1 MVLAMQSNFW
11 RKLSTRLFSPLVAIL
26 VLVLIIIVTYIPN
39 VIRTH
44 AIESAVTSAESTVK
58 QYKAIRGYYT
68 KNIIKKVLAGQE
80 IRPHY
85 NHKDQQNKIPLPATF
100 IHDISKV
107 FSDNNIIS
115 LKLYSPYPFP
125 NRKSR
130 KLDNF
135 GQEAWNTLTSN
146 PKQTFSR
153 METINNR
160 ETVRVALADT
170 MVAEACVKC
179 HNSHPD
185 TPKTG
190 WSLNDVR
197 GILEVQVPIDEQL
210 RNAAALNTTIGGI
223 VIIALIATVSLLFFM
238 FRKIVSSRLRE
249 VHHALVEIAEGEG
262 DLSKRL
268 NDEPKDEIGVI
279 AEAFNT
285 FMEQLSRTLT
295 RINDQIQQL
304 TGATANMENIT
315 KETQSGAAQQ
325 HMLTEQIATSMSEMT
340 SSTDEVTT
348 IASNTADRSQT
359 TLEETRSGTKTVQE
373 NLASVEQLSQMMAKA
388 SEVVQT
394 LESDSQ
400 NIGGVLDV
408 IRGIAEQTNL
418 LALNAAIEAA
428 RAGEQGRGFAVV
440 ADEVRTLA
448 SRTQESTEE
457 INKMIEQLQSGA
469 KNAVE
474 SMAQGSESISVSQEK
489 ANLTNEVIMSVGSA
503 VAEIQTQ
510 NMQLS
515 EAANAQ
521 SSIGMEINTNI
532 ENIKNVST
540 TTSQSSDELLQLAEE
555 INSAVNTINRQLSK
569 FIK

>member
-1 MVLAMQSNFW
+1 MQSNFW